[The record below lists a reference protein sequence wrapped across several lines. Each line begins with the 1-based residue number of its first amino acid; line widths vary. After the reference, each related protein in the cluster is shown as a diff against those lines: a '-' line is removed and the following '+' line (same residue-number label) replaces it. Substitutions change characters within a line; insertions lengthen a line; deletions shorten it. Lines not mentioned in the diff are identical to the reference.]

1 MKKRMYEKS
10 VAYYLF
16 SILENLDRIDAILEK
31 NYNQAITYIP
41 KYKKCLKIDFDAN

>member
-16 SILENLDRIDAILEK
+16 SILKNLDRIDTILEK
-31 NYNQAITYIP
+31 IIIKQ
-41 KYKKCLKIDFDAN
+41 

>member
-1 MKKRMYEKS
+1 MKKINYNQIKRKEIIGVKERMYEKS

-31 NYNQAITYIP
+31 IIIKQ
-41 KYKKCLKIDFDAN
+41 

>member
-16 SILENLDRIDAILEK
+16 SILKNLDKIDAILEK
-31 NYNQAITYIP
+31 IIINQ
-41 KYKKCLKIDFDAN
+41 